1 LLLAVFPPVN
11 VLVKVGG
18 GLDVT
23 TIVVTSR
30 KSLTKKLDV
39 TTIVVNADALLIFI
53 FTPDGSMFSF
63 PTRVFYFV
71 NA

>member
-1 LLLAVFPPVN
+1 MFPPVN
-11 VLVKVGG
+11 VLVKVVKERGG
-18 GLDVT
+18 GQSQL
-23 TIVVTSR
+23 
-30 KSLTKKLDV
+30 KKLDV
-39 TTIVVNADALLIFI
+39 TTIVVNTDALLIFI

>member
-1 LLLAVFPPVN
+1 MRIKIKFSVFPAEK
-11 VLVKVGG
+11 VLVKV
-18 GLDVT
+18 VKERPT
-23 TIVVTSR
+23 MVV
-30 KSLTKKLDV
+30 KLDV
-39 TTIVVNADALLIFI
+39 TTIVVNTDALLIFI